1 MLVLS
6 RKQSE
11 RIRVGRDIV
20 VTVVR
25 VAGDKVRL
33 GIEAPPDVVVLRDE
47 LQAFAP
53 LSAGGISVAAAVS
66 LSAAAAAN
74 ISAAA
79 AGSMPGETGS
89 NSN

>member
-11 RIRVGRDIV
+11 RIRLGPDIV

-33 GIEAPPDVVVLRDE
+33 GIEAPSNIVVLRDE
-47 LQAFAP
+47 LQEHAKP
-53 LSAGGISVAAAVS
+53 LTPPVGLHA
-66 LSAAAAAN
+66 LSSGN
-74 ISAAA
+74 
-79 AGSMPGETGS
+79 
-89 NSN
+89 

>member
-11 RIRVGRDIV
+11 RIRLGNDIV

-33 GIEAPPDVVVLRDE
+33 GIEAPANVLVLRDE
-47 LQAFAP
+47 LNLHAHPPLPPADAP
-53 LSAGGISVAAAVS
+53 L
-66 LSAAAAAN
+66 
-74 ISAAA
+74 
-79 AGSMPGETGS
+79 TK
-89 NSN
+89 